1 MNNMFTLNGQLVKLP
16 CNVVSLGLDM
26 QCHHCVTTSTIL
38 SVDAAED
45 KAIIKS
51 EGIKIRLQI
60 KDLEGF
66 YVNTKE
72 NREKLQER
80 CDKEYNDWIATLN
93 KEVDKI
99 ERTYG
104 VKQHKFKGLAEGEH
118 YMGDYRTR
126 YD

>member
-1 MNNMFTLNGQLVKLP
+1 
-16 CNVVSLGLDM
+16 
-26 QCHHCVTTSTIL
+26 VTTSTIL